1 MPPPLPTRYRLEVR
15 LGRDG
20 DVEEWFATD
29 LRLHRPVLIRAVGPE
44 ATAERRQ
51 AFLMA
56 VRRAARVSHNHV
68 AAVFDADRAAGT
80 AYGVTEWT
88 GGISLSDRIEA
99 GDSPPIAEFLSNA
112 AGLADGLAAL
122 HEQDAVHGAIDPGAV
137 LYPGSHPAKLGGFG
151 RPRLTRTPG
160 GDVRA
165 LGSTLET
172 ALTGHPAGV
181 LPPSQVIDALPP
193 AVDDALRLA
202 RESRIDARRLAEVV
216 RSIPY
221 SPAPRRPARWSWGRL
236 APTAVL
242 ASAAVAL
249 VWLGVLLDSGAA
261 TPDAPA
267 LPGTLVVRSGVG
279 AAAPPPVGTTL
290 PAPAT
295 TAPRLVVVARVTAFD
310 PLGDGQEH
318 SEDAGSVVDGDL
330 DTIWRTERYRSPLS
344 LIKDGVGLAFDV
356 VGSPVR
362 LELVGLSEGAGFRLM
377 WAGSLLDVRDERWD
391 IITEE
396 RAGAATSTLI
406 HLPARLDGVWL
417 LWLTDLPSQGDGY
430 LARLSEVYFHP

>member
-1 MPPPLPTRYRLEVR
+1 
-15 LGRDG
+15 
-20 DVEEWFATD
+20 
-29 LRLHRPVLIRAVGPE
+29 
-44 ATAERRQ
+44 
-51 AFLMA
+51 MA

-80 AYGVTEWT
+80 AYAVTEWT

-112 AGLADGLAAL
+112 AGLADGLASL
-122 HEQDAVHGAIDPGAV
+122 HEEDAVHGAIDPGAV

-242 ASAAVAL
+242 ASAAIAL
-249 VWLGVLLDSGAA
+249 VWLGVLLDSRGRDTGRTRPTRDPDGALRRRRRSSPAGGDDA
-261 TPDAPA
+261 TGAGYDGAPA
-267 LPGTLVVRSGVG
+267 GGRREGDRLRSFG
-279 AAAPPPVGTTL
+279 
-290 PAPAT
+290 
-295 TAPRLVVVARVTAFD
+295 
-310 PLGDGQEH
+310 
-318 SEDAGSVVDGDL
+318 
-330 DTIWRTERYRSPLS
+330 
-344 LIKDGVGLAFDV
+344 
-356 VGSPVR
+356 
-362 LELVGLSEGAGFRLM
+362 
-377 WAGSLLDVRDERWD
+377 
-391 IITEE
+391 
-396 RAGAATSTLI
+396 
-406 HLPARLDGVWL
+406 
-417 LWLTDLPSQGDGY
+417 
-430 LARLSEVYFHP
+430 

>member
-44 ATAERRQ
+44 ATAERRH
-51 AFLMA
+51 AFLIA
-56 VRRAARVSHNHV
+56 LRRAARVSHNHV

-80 AYGVTEWT
+80 AYAVTEWT

-99 GDSPPIAEFLSNA
+99 GDTPPIAEFLSNA

-122 HEQDAVHGAIDPGAV
+122 HDQDAVHGAIDPGAV

-151 RPRLTRTPG
+151 RPRLTHSPA

-165 LGSTLET
+165 LGSALET
-172 ALTGHPAGV
+172 ALTGHPAGT
-181 LPPSQVIDALPP
+181 LPPSQVIDALPA
-193 AVDDALRLA
+193 AVDDALHLA

-221 SPAPRRPARWSWGRL
+221 SPAPRRTSRWSWGRL

-249 VWLGVLLDSGAA
+249 VWLGVLLDSGTG
-261 TPDAPA
+261 TPDAPV
-267 LPGTLVVRSGVG
+267 LPGTLAVRSG
-279 AAAPPPVGTTL
+279 AAAVPPPVGTTQ
-290 PAPAT
+290 PPPAT
-295 TAPRLVVVARVTAFD
+295 TPPMPVVVERVTAFD
-310 PLGDGQEH
+310 PLGDGEER
-318 SEDAGSVVDGDL
+318 SADAGSVVDGDL
-330 DTIWRTERYRSPLS
+330 DTSWRTERYRNPLPV
-344 LIKDGVGLAFDV
+344 IKEGVGLAFEV
-356 VGSPVR
+356 AGSPVR
-362 LELVGLSEGAGFRLM
+362 LELVGLSEGTGFRVM
-377 WAGSLLDVRDERWD
+377 WAGSLLDIWDERWD

-396 RAGAATSTLI
+396 RAGASTSTLI
-406 HLPARLDGVWL
+406 HLPARSDGVWL
-417 LWLTDLPSQGDGY
+417 LWLTDLPSQGDSY
-430 LARLSEVYFHP
+430 LAGLSEVYFHP